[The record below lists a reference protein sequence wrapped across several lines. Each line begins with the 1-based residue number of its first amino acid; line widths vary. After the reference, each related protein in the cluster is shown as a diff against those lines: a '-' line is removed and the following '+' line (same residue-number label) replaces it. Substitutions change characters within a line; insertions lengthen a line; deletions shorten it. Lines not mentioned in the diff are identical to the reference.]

1 MRKSIRKS
9 FTGKLLAVVMMLTLL
24 FAAIPTASAATALKT
39 DKKVNIS
46 VKCTK
51 PGYTFELFRVA
62 DLKSTTATPFKTEY
76 TSLVNSISAEIL
88 AGDSK
93 AALDALDNADLSTAV
108 SQGTFTS
115 SATNTTQSFSNL
127 KQGIYYIKCV
137 KYPAGVTS
145 ITNSVLA
152 LPYYNN
158 GWVYSYAEINLASK
172 VADSTPSTEKSI
184 TNSTKNNTNYTD
196 VSLGDTVNF
205 SLKNTVAGSDSI
217 KLTTYAVYDDMSAGL
232 TLNKGSFNVYL
243 ADSKVAKIGKNLVN
257 GTDYKVNVTSEGAGK
272 NTKFNVALTPEYLA
286 KSDFYTSGAKYVVVT
301 YTANL
306 NKYAVKGTAGNPNE
320 DVKLEYGNASGVDS
334 VPGNKVY
341 VYTYRIGVNKLDEAG
356 NPLAG
361 ATFELYKT
369 KADAESQKNAI
380 ATGTSDSNGTVKFM
394 NSANEEMKV
403 QSGTYYIVETVAP
416 TGYNVYG
423 KVIEVEI
430 PVQYNSV
437 FTKNTWVQ
445 NAPTNGAVE
454 ITVTDTIVFFPKT
467 GGYVG
472 FIRVAGFAC
481 VGISLALV
489 LAYLIKKKS
498 AKTAK

>member
-39 DKKVNIS
+39 NQKVNIS

-127 KQGIYYIKCV
+127 EQGIYYIKCV

-205 SLKNTVAGSDSI
+205 KLKNTVAGSNDI

-232 TLNKGSFNVYL
+232 TLNKSSFKVTL
-243 ADSKVAKIGKNLVN
+243 VDAKGAKVADLTK
-257 GTDYKVNVTSEGAGK
+257 GTDYKVNVTSEGEGK
-272 NTKFNVALTPEYLA
+272 NTKFNVALTSEYLA
-286 KSDFYTSGAKYVVVT
+286 KSDFYTSNAKFVIVT
-301 YTANL
+301 YSTTV
-306 NKYAVKGTAGNPNE
+306 NKYAVVGTAGNPNE
-320 DVKLEYGNASGVDS
+320 DVKLEYGNDSGVDS

-341 VYTYRIGVNKLDEAG
+341 VYTYRISVNKLDEAG

-361 ATFELYKT
+361 AAFDLYND
-369 KADAESQKNAI
+369 KAHTNVI
-380 ATGTSDSNGTVKFM
+380 GTGTSDSNGNVIFK
-394 NSANEEMKV
+394 NSANEEISL

-416 TGYNVYG
+416 AGYNVYG

-445 NAPTNGAVE
+445 NAPDNGTVE

-472 FIRVAGFAC
+472 FIRVAGVAC

>member
-39 DKKVNIS
+39 DQKVNIS

-62 DLKSTTATPFKTEY
+62 NLKSTTATPFKTEY
-76 TSLVNSISAEIL
+76 KSLINSISAEIL

-93 AALDALDNADLSTAV
+93 AALDALDTADLSTAV

-127 KQGIYYIKCV
+127 EQGIYYIKCV

-205 SLKNTVAGSDSI
+205 KFKNTVAGSNDI

-232 TLNKGSFNVYL
+232 TLNKNSFKVTL
-243 ADSKVAKIGKNLVN
+243 VDAKGAKVADLTK
-257 GTDYKVNVTSEGAGK
+257 GTDYKVNVTSEGEGK
-272 NTKFNVALTPEYLA
+272 NTKFNVALTSEYLA
-286 KSDFYTSGAKYVVVT
+286 KSDFYTSNAKFVIVT
-301 YTANL
+301 YSTTV
-306 NKYAVKGTAGNPNE
+306 NKYAVVGTAGNPNE
-320 DVKLEYGNASGVDS
+320 DVKLEYGNDSGVDS

-361 ATFELYKT
+361 ATFDLYND
-369 KADAESQKNAI
+369 KAHTNVI
-380 ATGTSDSNGTVKFM
+380 GTGTSDSNGNVIFK
-394 NSANEEMKV
+394 NSANEEMKL

-416 TGYNVYG
+416 AGYNVYG

>member
-9 FTGKLLAVVMMLTLL
+9 FTGKLLAAVMMLTLL
-24 FAAIPTASAATALKT
+24 FAAIPTASAATTLKT
-39 DKKVNIS
+39 DQKVNIS

-62 DLKSTTATPFKTEY
+62 NLKSTTATPFKTEY
-76 TSLVNSISAEIL
+76 KSLINSISAEIL

-93 AALDALDNADLSTAV
+93 AALDALDTADLSTAV

-127 KQGIYYIKCV
+127 EQGIYYIKCV

-205 SLKNTVAGSDSI
+205 KLKNTVAGSNDI

-232 TLNKGSFNVYL
+232 TLNKSSFKVTL
-243 ADSKVAKIGKNLVN
+243 VDAKGAKVADLTK
-257 GTDYKVNVTSEGAGK
+257 GTDYKVNVTSEGEGK
-272 NTKFNVALTPEYLA
+272 NTKFNVALTSEYLA
-286 KSDFYTSGAKYVVVT
+286 KSDFYTSNAKFVIVT
-301 YTANL
+301 YSTTV
-306 NKYAVKGTAGNPNE
+306 NKYAVVGTAGNPNE
-320 DVKLEYGNASGVDS
+320 DVKLEYGNDSGVDS

-361 ATFELYKT
+361 ATFDLYND
-369 KADAESQKNAI
+369 KAHTNVI
-380 ATGTSDSNGTVKFM
+380 GTGTSDSNGNVIFK
-394 NSANEEMKV
+394 NSANEEIKL

-416 TGYNVYG
+416 AGYNVYG

-437 FTKNTWVQ
+437 FTKNTWVK

-472 FIRVAGFAC
+472 FIRMAGVAC

>member
-39 DKKVNIS
+39 DQKVNIS

-62 DLKSTTATPFKTEY
+62 NLKSTTATPFKTEY
-76 TSLVNSISAEIL
+76 KSLINSISAEIL

-93 AALDALDNADLSTAV
+93 AALDALDTADLSTAV

-127 KQGIYYIKCV
+127 EQGIYYIKCV

-205 SLKNTVAGSDSI
+205 KLKNTVAGSNDI

-232 TLNKGSFNVYL
+232 TLNKNSFKVTL
-243 ADSKVAKIGKNLVN
+243 VDAKGAKVADLTK
-257 GTDYKVNVTSEGAGK
+257 GTDYKVNVTSEGEGK
-272 NTKFNVALTPEYLA
+272 NTKFNVALTSEYLA
-286 KSDFYTSGAKYVVVT
+286 KSDFYTSNARFVIVT
-301 YTANL
+301 YSTTV
-306 NKYAVKGTAGNPNE
+306 NKYAVVGAAGNPNE
-320 DVKLEYGNASGVDS
+320 DVKLEYGNDSGVDS

-361 ATFELYKT
+361 ATFDLYND
-369 KADAESQKNAI
+369 KAHTNVI
-380 ATGTSDSNGTVKFM
+380 GTGTSDSNGNVIFK
-394 NSANEEMKV
+394 NSANEEISL

-416 TGYNVYG
+416 AGYNIYG

-445 NAPTNGAVE
+445 NAPDNGTVE

-472 FIRVAGFAC
+472 FIRMAGVAC

>member
-39 DKKVNIS
+39 DQKVNIS

-158 GWVYSYAEINLASK
+158 GEWVYSYAEINLASK

-205 SLKNTVAGSDSI
+205 KLKNTVAGSNDI

-320 DVKLEYGNASGVDS
+320 DVKLEYGNDSGVDS

-341 VYTYRIGVNKLDEAG
+341 VYTYGLKVLKLNEAG

-361 ATFELYKT
+361 ATFDLYND
-369 KADAESQKNAI
+369 KAHTNFI
-380 ATGTSDSNGTVKFM
+380 GTGTSDSNGNVIFK
-394 NSANEEMKV
+394 NSANEEMKL

-416 TGYNVYG
+416 AGYNVYG

>member
-39 DKKVNIS
+39 DQKVNIS

-62 DLKSTTATPFKTEY
+62 NLKSTTATPFKTEY
-76 TSLVNSISAEIL
+76 KSLINSISAEIL

-93 AALDALDNADLSTAV
+93 AALDALDTADLSTAV

-127 KQGIYYIKCV
+127 EQGIYYIKCV

-205 SLKNTVAGSDSI
+205 KLKNTVAGSNDI

-232 TLNKGSFNVYL
+232 TLNKSSFKVTL
-243 ADSKVAKIGKNLVN
+243 VDAKGAKVADLTK
-257 GTDYKVNVTSEGAGK
+257 GTDYKVNVTSEGEGK
-272 NTKFNVALTPEYLA
+272 NTKFNVALTSEYLA
-286 KSDFYTSGAKYVVVT
+286 KSDFYTSNAKFVIVT
-301 YTANL
+301 YSTTV
-306 NKYAVKGTAGNPNE
+306 NKYAVVGTAGNPNE
-320 DVKLEYGNASGVDS
+320 DVKLEYGNDSGVDS

-341 VYTYRIGVNKLDEAG
+341 VYTYRISVNKLDEAG

-361 ATFELYKT
+361 AIFDLYND
-369 KADAESQKNAI
+369 KAHTNVI
-380 ATGTSDSNGTVKFM
+380 GTGISDSNGNVIFK
-394 NSANEEMKV
+394 NSANEEIKL

-416 TGYNVYG
+416 AGYNVYG

-437 FTKNTWVQ
+437 FTKNTWVK

-472 FIRVAGFAC
+472 FIRMAGVAC
-481 VGISLALV
+481 VGISLALL

>member
-39 DKKVNIS
+39 DQKVNIS

-62 DLKSTTATPFKTEY
+62 NLKSTTATPFKTEY
-76 TSLVNSISAEIL
+76 KSLINSISAEIL

-93 AALDALDNADLSTAV
+93 AALDALDTADLSTAV

-127 KQGIYYIKCV
+127 EQGIYYIKCV

-205 SLKNTVAGSDSI
+205 KLKNTVAGSNDI

-232 TLNKGSFNVYL
+232 TLNKNSFKVTL
-243 ADSKVAKIGKNLVN
+243 VDAKGAKVADLTK
-257 GTDYKVNVTSEGAGK
+257 GTDYKVNVTSEGEGK
-272 NTKFNVALTPEYLA
+272 NTKFNVALTSEYLA
-286 KSDFYTSGAKYVVVT
+286 KSDFYTSNARFVIVT
-301 YTANL
+301 YSTTV
-306 NKYAVKGTAGNPNE
+306 NKYAVVGAAGNPNE
-320 DVKLEYGNASGVDS
+320 DVKLEYGNDSGVDS

-341 VYTYRIGVNKLDEAG
+341 VYTYRISVNKLDEAG

-361 ATFELYKT
+361 AIFDLYND
-369 KADAESQKNAI
+369 KAHTNVI
-380 ATGTSDSNGTVKFM
+380 GTGISDSNGNVIFK
-394 NSANEEMKV
+394 NSANEEMKL

-416 TGYNVYG
+416 AGYNVYG

-472 FIRVAGFAC
+472 FIRMAGVAC

>member
-39 DKKVNIS
+39 DQKVNIS

-127 KQGIYYIKCV
+127 AQGIYYIKCV

-205 SLKNTVAGSDSI
+205 KLKNTVAGSNDI

-232 TLNKGSFNVYL
+232 TLNKSSFKVTL
-243 ADSKVAKIGKNLVN
+243 VDAKGAKVADLTK
-257 GTDYKVNVTSEGAGK
+257 GTDYKVNVTSEGEGK
-272 NTKFNVALTPEYLA
+272 NTKFNVALTSEYLA
-286 KSDFYTSGAKYVVVT
+286 KSDFYTSNARFVIVT
-301 YTANL
+301 YSTTV
-306 NKYAVKGTAGNPNE
+306 NKYAVVGAAGNPNE
-320 DVKLEYGNASGVDS
+320 DVKLEYGNDSGVDS

-341 VYTYRIGVNKLDEAG
+341 VYTYRISVNKLDEAG

-361 ATFELYKT
+361 AIFDLYND
-369 KADAESQKNAI
+369 KAHTNVI
-380 ATGTSDSNGTVKFM
+380 GTGISDSNGNVIFK
-394 NSANEEMKV
+394 NSANEEMKL

-416 TGYNVYG
+416 AGYNVYG

-472 FIRVAGFAC
+472 FIRMAGVAC

-489 LAYLIKKKS
+489 LAYLLKKKS

>member
-39 DKKVNIS
+39 DQKVNIS

-62 DLKSTTATPFKTEY
+62 NLKSTTATPFKTEY
-76 TSLVNSISAEIL
+76 KSLINSISAEIL

-93 AALDALDNADLSTAV
+93 AALDALDTADLSTAV

-127 KQGIYYIKCV
+127 EQGIYYIKCV

-158 GWVYSYAEINLASK
+158 GEWVYSYAEINLASK

-205 SLKNTVAGSDSI
+205 KLKNTVAGSNDI

-232 TLNKGSFNVYL
+232 TLNKSSFKVTLVN
-243 ADSKVAKIGKNLVN
+243 AKGAKVADLTK
-257 GTDYKVNVTSEGAGK
+257 GTDYKVNVTSEGEGK
-272 NTKFNVALTPEYLA
+272 NTKFNVALTSEYLA
-286 KSDFYTSGAKYVVVT
+286 KSDFYTSNARFVIVT
-301 YTANL
+301 YSTTV
-306 NKYAVKGTAGNPNE
+306 NKYAVVGAAGNPNE
-320 DVKLEYGNASGVDS
+320 DVKLEYGNDSGVDS

-361 ATFELYKT
+361 AIFDLYND
-369 KADAESQKNAI
+369 KAHTNVI
-380 ATGTSDSNGTVKFM
+380 GTGISDSNGNVIFK
-394 NSANEEMKV
+394 NSANEEMKL

-416 TGYNVYG
+416 AGYNVYG

-437 FTKNTWVQ
+437 FTKNTWVK

-472 FIRVAGFAC
+472 FIRMAGVAC

>member
-39 DKKVNIS
+39 DQKVNIS

-62 DLKSTTATPFKTEY
+62 NLKSTTATPFKTEY
-76 TSLVNSISAEIL
+76 KSLINSISAEIL

-93 AALDALDNADLSTAV
+93 AALDALDTADLSTAV

-127 KQGIYYIKCV
+127 EQGIYYIKCV

-205 SLKNTVAGSDSI
+205 KLKNTVAGSNDI

-232 TLNKGSFNVYL
+232 TLNKNSFKVTL
-243 ADSKVAKIGKNLVN
+243 VDAKGAKVADLTK
-257 GTDYKVNVTSEGAGK
+257 GTDYKVNVTSEGEGK
-272 NTKFNVALTPEYLA
+272 NTKFNVALTSEYLA
-286 KSDFYTSGAKYVVVT
+286 KSDFYTSNAKFVIVT
-301 YTANL
+301 YSTTV
-306 NKYAVKGTAGNPNE
+306 NKYAVVGAAGNPNE
-320 DVKLEYGNASGVDS
+320 DVKLEYGNDSGVDS

-361 ATFELYKT
+361 ATFDLYND
-369 KADAESQKNAI
+369 KAHTNVI
-380 ATGTSDSNGTVKFM
+380 GTGTSDSNGNVIFK
-394 NSANEEMKV
+394 NSANEEIKL

-416 TGYNVYG
+416 AGYNVYG

-472 FIRVAGFAC
+472 FIRTAGVAC

>member
-39 DKKVNIS
+39 DQKVNIS

-62 DLKSTTATPFKTEY
+62 NLKSTTATPFKTEY
-76 TSLVNSISAEIL
+76 KSLINSISAEIL

-93 AALDALDNADLSTAV
+93 AALDALDTADLSTAV

-127 KQGIYYIKCV
+127 EQGIYYIKCV

-205 SLKNTVAGSDSI
+205 KLKNTVAGSNDI

-232 TLNKGSFNVYL
+232 TLNKNSFKVTL
-243 ADSKVAKIGKNLVN
+243 VDAKGAKVADLTK
-257 GTDYKVNVTSEGAGK
+257 GTDYKVNVTSEGEGK
-272 NTKFNVALTPEYLA
+272 NTKFNVALTSEYLA
-286 KSDFYTSGAKYVVVT
+286 KSAFYTSNAKYVIVT
-301 YTANL
+301 YSATL

-320 DVKLEYGNASGVDS
+320 DVKLEYGNDSGVDS

-341 VYTYRIGVNKLDEAG
+341 VYTYGLKVLKLNEAG

-361 ATFELYKT
+361 ATFDLYND
-369 KADAESQKNAI
+369 KAHTNVI
-380 ATGTSDSNGTVKFM
+380 GTGTSDSNGNVIFK
-394 NSANEEMKV
+394 NSANEEISL

-416 TGYNVYG
+416 AGYNVYG

-472 FIRVAGFAC
+472 FIRVAGVAC

>member
-39 DKKVNIS
+39 DQKVNIS

-62 DLKSTTATPFKTEY
+62 NLKSTTATPFKTEY
-76 TSLVNSISAEIL
+76 KSLINSISAEIL

-93 AALDALDNADLSTAV
+93 AALDALDTADLSTAV

-127 KQGIYYIKCV
+127 EQGIYYIKCV

-158 GWVYSYAEINLASK
+158 GEWVYSYAEINLASK

-205 SLKNTVAGSDSI
+205 KLKNTVAGSNDI

-232 TLNKGSFNVYL
+232 TLNKNSFKVTL
-243 ADSKVAKIGKNLVN
+243 VDAKGAKVADLTK
-257 GTDYKVNVTSEGAGK
+257 GTDYKVNVTSEGEGK
-272 NTKFNVALTPEYLA
+272 NTKFNVALTSEYLA
-286 KSDFYTSGAKYVVVT
+286 KSAFYTSNAKYVIVT
-301 YTANL
+301 YSATL

-320 DVKLEYGNASGVDS
+320 DVKLEYGNDSGVDS

-341 VYTYRIGVNKLDEAG
+341 VYTYGLKVLKLNEAG

-361 ATFELYKT
+361 ATFDLYND
-369 KADAESQKNAI
+369 KAHTNVI
-380 ATGTSDSNGTVKFM
+380 GTGTSDSNGNVIFK
-394 NSANEEMKV
+394 NSANEEISL

-416 TGYNVYG
+416 AGYNVYG

-437 FTKNTWVQ
+437 FTKNTWVK

-472 FIRVAGFAC
+472 FIRMAGVAC

>member
-1 MRKSIRKS
+1 
-9 FTGKLLAVVMMLTLL
+9 
-24 FAAIPTASAATALKT
+24 
-39 DKKVNIS
+39 
-46 VKCTK
+46 
-51 PGYTFELFRVA
+51 
-62 DLKSTTATPFKTEY
+62 
-76 TSLVNSISAEIL
+76 
-88 AGDSK
+88 
-93 AALDALDNADLSTAV
+93 
-108 SQGTFTS
+108 
-115 SATNTTQSFSNL
+115 
-127 KQGIYYIKCV
+127 
-137 KYPAGVTS
+137 
-145 ITNSVLA
+145 
-152 LPYYNN
+152 
-158 GWVYSYAEINLASK
+158 
-172 VADSTPSTEKSI
+172 
-184 TNSTKNNTNYTD
+184 
-196 VSLGDTVNF
+196 
-205 SLKNTVAGSDSI
+205 
-217 KLTTYAVYDDMSAGL
+217 MSAGL
-232 TLNKGSFNVYL
+232 TLNKNSFKVTL
-243 ADSKVAKIGKNLVN
+243 VDAKGAKVADLTK
-257 GTDYKVNVTSEGAGK
+257 GTDYKVNVTSEGEGK
-272 NTKFNVALTPEYLA
+272 NTKFNVALTSEYLA

-361 ATFELYKT
+361 ATFDLYND
-369 KADAESQKNAI
+369 KAHTNVI
-380 ATGTSDSNGTVKFM
+380 GTGTSDSNGNVIFK
-394 NSANEEMKV
+394 NSANEEIKL

-416 TGYNVYG
+416 AGYNVYG

-437 FTKNTWVQ
+437 FTKGTWVQ

-472 FIRVAGFAC
+472 FIRMAGVAC

>member
-39 DKKVNIS
+39 DQKVNIS

-76 TSLVNSISAEIL
+76 TSLISSVSAEIL

-127 KQGIYYIKCV
+127 VQGIYYIKCV

-158 GWVYSYAEINLASK
+158 GEWVYSYAEINLASK

-205 SLKNTVAGSDSI
+205 KLKNTVAGSNDI

-232 TLNKGSFNVYL
+232 TLNKNSFKVTL
-243 ADSKVAKIGKNLVN
+243 VDAKGAKVADLTK
-257 GTDYKVNVTSEGAGK
+257 GTDYKVNVTSEGEGK
-272 NTKFNVALTPEYLA
+272 NTKFNVALTSEYLA
-286 KSDFYTSGAKYVVVT
+286 KSAFYTSNAKYVIVT
-301 YTANL
+301 YSATL

-320 DVKLEYGNASGVDS
+320 DVKLEYGNDSGVDS

-341 VYTYRIGVNKLDEAG
+341 VYTYGLKVLKLNEAG

-361 ATFELYKT
+361 ATFDLYND
-369 KADAESQKNAI
+369 KAHTNVI
-380 ATGTSDSNGTVKFM
+380 GTGTSDSNGNVIFK
-394 NSANEEMKV
+394 NSANEEISL

-416 TGYNVYG
+416 AGYNVYG

-437 FTKNTWVQ
+437 FTKGTWVQ
-445 NAPTNGAVE
+445 NAPENGTVD
-454 ITVTDTIVFFPKT
+454 ITVTDTVVFFPKT
-467 GGYVG
+467 GGFVG
-472 FIRVAGFAC
+472 FIRVAGMAC

-489 LAYLIKKKS
+489 LAYFIKKKS
-498 AKTAK
+498 AKAAK

>member
-39 DKKVNIS
+39 DQKVNIS

-205 SLKNTVAGSDSI
+205 KLKNTVAGSNDI

-232 TLNKGSFNVYL
+232 TLNKGSFKVTL
-243 ADSKVAKIGKNLVN
+243 VDAKGAKVADLTK
-257 GTDYKVNVTSEGAGK
+257 GTDYKVNVTSEGEGK
-272 NTKFNVALTPEYLA
+272 NTKFNVALTSEYLA
-286 KSDFYTSGAKYVVVT
+286 KSDFYTSNARFVIVT
-301 YTANL
+301 YSTTV
-306 NKYAVKGTAGNPNE
+306 NKYAVVGAAGTPNE
-320 DVKLEYGNASGVDS
+320 DVKLEYGNDSGVDS

-341 VYTYRIGVNKLDEAG
+341 VYTYRISVNKLDEAG

-361 ATFELYKT
+361 AIFDLYND
-369 KADAESQKNAI
+369 KAHTNVI
-380 ATGTSDSNGTVKFM
+380 GTGISDSNGNVIFK
-394 NSANEEMKV
+394 NSANEEMKL

-416 TGYNVYG
+416 AGYNVYG

-472 FIRVAGFAC
+472 FIRMAGVAC

>member
-9 FTGKLLAVVMMLTLL
+9 FTAKLLAAVMMLTLL

-39 DKKVNIS
+39 EQKVNIS

-62 DLKSTTATPFKTEY
+62 NLKSTTATPYKTEY
-76 TSLVNSISAEIL
+76 TSLVNSVSASVL

-93 AALDALDNADLSTAV
+93 AALDALDKADLSTAV
-108 SQGTFTS
+108 SVGTFAS
-115 SATNTTQSFSNL
+115 SATNTTQSFSSL
-127 KQGIYYIKCV
+127 EQGIYYIKCV

-145 ITNSVLA
+145 VTNSVLA

-205 SLKNTVAGSDSI
+205 KLKNTVAGSNDI

-232 TLNKGSFNVYL
+232 TLNKNSFKVTL
-243 ADSKVAKIGKNLVN
+243 VDAKGAKVADLTK
-257 GTDYKVNVTSEGAGK
+257 GTDYKVNVTSEGEGK
-272 NTKFNVALTPEYLA
+272 NTKFNVALTSEYLA
-286 KSDFYTSGAKYVVVT
+286 KSDFYTSNAKFVIVT
-301 YTANL
+301 YSTTV
-306 NKYAVKGTAGNPNE
+306 NKYAVVGTAGNPNE
-320 DVKLEYGNASGVDS
+320 DVKLEYGNDSGVDS

-361 ATFELYKT
+361 ATFDLYND
-369 KADAESQKNAI
+369 KAHTNVI
-380 ATGTSDSNGTVKFM
+380 GTGTSDSNGNVIFK
-394 NSANEEMKV
+394 NSANEEVKL

-416 TGYNVYG
+416 AGYNVYG

-437 FTKNTWVQ
+437 FTKNTWVK

-472 FIRVAGFAC
+472 FIRMAGVAC

>member
-39 DKKVNIS
+39 DQKVNIS

-62 DLKSTTATPFKTEY
+62 NLKSTTATPFKTEY
-76 TSLVNSISAEIL
+76 KSLINSISAEIL

-93 AALDALDNADLSTAV
+93 AALDALDTADLSTAV

-127 KQGIYYIKCV
+127 EQGIYYIKCV

-205 SLKNTVAGSDSI
+205 KLKNTVAGSNDI

-232 TLNKGSFNVYL
+232 TLNKNSFKVTL
-243 ADSKVAKIGKNLVN
+243 VDAKGAKVADLTK
-257 GTDYKVNVTSEGAGK
+257 GTDYKVNVTSEGEDK
-272 NTKFNVALTPEYLA
+272 NTKFNVALTSEYLA
-286 KSDFYTSGAKYVVVT
+286 KSDFYTSNAKFVIVT
-301 YTANL
+301 YSTTV
-306 NKYAVKGTAGNPNE
+306 NKYAVVGTAGNPNE
-320 DVKLEYGNASGVDS
+320 DVKLEYGNDSGVDS

-361 ATFELYKT
+361 ATFDLYND
-369 KADAESQKNAI
+369 KAHTNVI
-380 ATGTSDSNGTVKFM
+380 GTGTSDSNGNVIFK
-394 NSANEEMKV
+394 NSANEEISL

-416 TGYNVYG
+416 AGYNVYG

-445 NAPTNGAVE
+445 NAPTNGTVE

>member
-9 FTGKLLAVVMMLTLL
+9 FTGKLLAAVMMLTLL

-39 DKKVNIS
+39 DQKVNIS

-158 GWVYSYAEINLASK
+158 GEWVYSYAVINLASK

-205 SLKNTVAGSDSI
+205 KLKNTVAGSNDI

-232 TLNKGSFNVYL
+232 TLNKSSFKVTL
-243 ADSKVAKIGKNLVN
+243 VDAKGAKVADLTK
-257 GTDYKVNVTSEGAGK
+257 GTDYKVNVTSEGEGK
-272 NTKFNVALTPEYLA
+272 NTKFNVALTSEYLA
-286 KSDFYTSGAKYVVVT
+286 KSDFYTSNARFVIVT
-301 YTANL
+301 YSTTV
-306 NKYAVKGTAGNPNE
+306 NKYAVVGAAGNPNE
-320 DVKLEYGNASGVDS
+320 DVKLEYGNDSGVDS

-341 VYTYRIGVNKLDEAG
+341 VYTYRISVNKLDEAG

-361 ATFELYKT
+361 AIFDLYND
-369 KADAESQKNAI
+369 KAHTNVI
-380 ATGTSDSNGTVKFM
+380 GTGISDSNGNVIFK
-394 NSANEEMKV
+394 NSANEEMKL

-416 TGYNVYG
+416 AGYNVYG

-430 PVQYNSV
+430 LVQYNSV

-472 FIRVAGFAC
+472 FIRMAGVAC

>member
-39 DKKVNIS
+39 DQKVNIS

-62 DLKSTTATPFKTEY
+62 NLKSTTATPFKTEY
-76 TSLVNSISAEIL
+76 KSLINSISAEIL

-93 AALDALDNADLSTAV
+93 AALDALDTADLSTAV

-205 SLKNTVAGSDSI
+205 KLKNTVAGSNDI

-232 TLNKGSFNVYL
+232 TLNKNSFKVTL
-243 ADSKVAKIGKNLVN
+243 VDAKGAKVADLTK
-257 GTDYKVNVTSEGAGK
+257 GTDYKVNVTSEGEGK
-272 NTKFNVALTPEYLA
+272 NTKFNVALTSEYLA
-286 KSDFYTSGAKYVVVT
+286 KSAFYTSNAKYVIVT
-301 YTANL
+301 YSATL

-320 DVKLEYGNASGVDS
+320 DVKLEYGNDSGVDS

-341 VYTYRIGVNKLDEAG
+341 VYTYGLKVLKLNEAG

-361 ATFELYKT
+361 ATFDLYND
-369 KADAESQKNAI
+369 KAHTNVI
-380 ATGTSDSNGTVKFM
+380 GTGTSDSNGNVIFK
-394 NSANEEMKV
+394 NSANEEISL

-416 TGYNVYG
+416 AGYNVYG

-445 NAPTNGAVE
+445 NAPTNGTVE

>member
-39 DKKVNIS
+39 DQKVNIS

-62 DLKSTTATPFKTEY
+62 NLKSTTATPFKTEY
-76 TSLVNSISAEIL
+76 KSLINSISAEIL

-93 AALDALDNADLSTAV
+93 AALDALDTADLSTAV

-127 KQGIYYIKCV
+127 EQGIYYIKCV

-205 SLKNTVAGSDSI
+205 KLKNTVAGSNDI

-232 TLNKGSFNVYL
+232 TLNKSSFKVTL
-243 ADSKVAKIGKNLVN
+243 VDAKGAKVADLTK
-257 GTDYKVNVTSEGAGK
+257 GTDYKVNVTSEGEGK
-272 NTKFNVALTPEYLA
+272 NTKFNVALTSEYLA
-286 KSDFYTSGAKYVVVT
+286 KSDFYTSNAKFVIVT
-301 YTANL
+301 YSTTV
-306 NKYAVKGTAGNPNE
+306 NKYAVVGTAGNPNE
-320 DVKLEYGNASGVDS
+320 DVKLEYGNDSGVDS

-341 VYTYRIGVNKLDEAG
+341 VYTYRISVNKLDEAG

-361 ATFELYKT
+361 AIFDLYND
-369 KADAESQKNAI
+369 KAHTNVI
-380 ATGTSDSNGTVKFM
+380 GTGISDSNGNVIFK
-394 NSANEEMKV
+394 NSANEEIKL

-416 TGYNVYG
+416 AGYNVYG

-437 FTKNTWVQ
+437 FTKNTWVK

-472 FIRVAGFAC
+472 FIRMAGVAC

>member
-39 DKKVNIS
+39 NQKVNIS

-76 TSLVNSISAEIL
+76 KSLINSISAEIL

-93 AALDALDNADLSTAV
+93 AALDALDTADLSTAV

-127 KQGIYYIKCV
+127 EQGIYYIKCV

-205 SLKNTVAGSDSI
+205 KLKNTVAGSNDI

-232 TLNKGSFNVYL
+232 TLNKSSFKATLVD
-243 ADSKVAKIGKNLVN
+243 AKGAKVADLTK
-257 GTDYKVNVTSEGAGK
+257 GTDYKVNVTSEGEGK
-272 NTKFNVALTPEYLA
+272 NTKFNVALTSEYLA
-286 KSDFYTSGAKYVVVT
+286 KSDFYTSNARFVIVT
-301 YTANL
+301 YSTTV
-306 NKYAVKGTAGNPNE
+306 NKYAVVGTAGNPNE
-320 DVKLEYGNASGVDS
+320 DVKLEYGNDSGVDS

-341 VYTYRIGVNKLDEAG
+341 VYTYRISVNKLDEAG

-361 ATFELYKT
+361 AIFDLYND
-369 KADAESQKNAI
+369 KAHTNVI
-380 ATGTSDSNGTVKFM
+380 GTGISDSNGNVIFK
-394 NSANEEMKV
+394 NSANEEIKL

-416 TGYNVYG
+416 AGYNVYG

-472 FIRVAGFAC
+472 FIRMAGVAC

>member
-39 DKKVNIS
+39 DQKVNIS

-62 DLKSTTATPFKTEY
+62 NLKSTTATPFKTEY
-76 TSLVNSISAEIL
+76 KSLINSISAEIL

-127 KQGIYYIKCV
+127 VQGIYYIKCV

-205 SLKNTVAGSDSI
+205 KLKNTVAGSNDI

-232 TLNKGSFNVYL
+232 TLNKSSFKVTL
-243 ADSKVAKIGKNLVN
+243 VDAKGAKVADLTK
-257 GTDYKVNVTSEGAGK
+257 GTDYKVNVTSEGEGK
-272 NTKFNVALTPEYLA
+272 NTKFNVALTSEYLA
-286 KSDFYTSGAKYVVVT
+286 KSDFYTSNAKFVIVT
-301 YTANL
+301 YSTTV
-306 NKYAVKGTAGNPNE
+306 NKYAVVGTAGNPNE
-320 DVKLEYGNASGVDS
+320 DVKLEYGNDSGVDS

-361 ATFELYKT
+361 ATFELYND
-369 KADAESQKNAI
+369 KAHTNVI
-380 ATGTSDSNGTVKFM
+380 GTGTSDSNGNVIFK
-394 NSANEEMKV
+394 NSANEEISL

-416 TGYNVYG
+416 AGYNVYG

-489 LAYLIKKKS
+489 LAYFVKKKS

>member
-39 DKKVNIS
+39 DQKVNIS

-62 DLKSTTATPFKTEY
+62 NLKSTTATPFKTEY
-76 TSLVNSISAEIL
+76 KSLINSISAEIL

-93 AALDALDNADLSTAV
+93 AALDALDTADLSTAV

-127 KQGIYYIKCV
+127 EQGIYYIKCV

-205 SLKNTVAGSDSI
+205 KLKNTVAGSNDI

-232 TLNKGSFNVYL
+232 TLNKNSFKVTL
-243 ADSKVAKIGKNLVN
+243 VDAKGAKVADLTK
-257 GTDYKVNVTSEGAGK
+257 GTDYKVNVTSEGEGK
-272 NTKFNVALTPEYLA
+272 NTKFNVALTSEYLA
-286 KSDFYTSGAKYVVVT
+286 KSAFYTSNAKYVIVT
-301 YTANL
+301 YSATL

-320 DVKLEYGNASGVDS
+320 DVKLEYGNDSGVDS

-341 VYTYRIGVNKLDEAG
+341 VYTYGLKVLKLNEAG

-361 ATFELYKT
+361 ATFDLYND
-369 KADAESQKNAI
+369 KAHTNVI
-380 ATGTSDSNGTVKFM
+380 GTGTSDSNGNVIFK
-394 NSANEEMKV
+394 NSANEEISL

-416 TGYNVYG
+416 SGYNVYG

-445 NAPTNGAVE
+445 NAPTNGTVE

>member
-1 MRKSIRKS
+1 
-9 FTGKLLAVVMMLTLL
+9 MMLTLL

-39 DKKVNIS
+39 EQKVNIS

-62 DLKSTTATPFKTEY
+62 NLKSTTATPYKTEY
-76 TSLVNSISAEIL
+76 TSLVNSVSASVL

-93 AALDALDNADLSTAV
+93 AALDALDKADLSTAV
-108 SQGTFTS
+108 SVGTFAS
-115 SATNTTQSFSNL
+115 SATNTTQSFSSL
-127 KQGIYYIKCV
+127 EQGIYYIKCV

-145 ITNSVLA
+145 VTNSVLA

-205 SLKNTVAGSDSI
+205 KLKNTVAGSNDI

-232 TLNKGSFNVYL
+232 TLNKNSFKVTL
-243 ADSKVAKIGKNLVN
+243 VDAKGAKVADLTK
-257 GTDYKVNVTSEGAGK
+257 GTDYKVNVTSEGEGK
-272 NTKFNVALTPEYLA
+272 NTKFNVALTSEYLA
-286 KSDFYTSGAKYVVVT
+286 KSDFYTSNAKFVIVT
-301 YTANL
+301 YSTTV
-306 NKYAVKGTAGNPNE
+306 NKYAVVGTAGNPNE
-320 DVKLEYGNASGVDS
+320 DVKLEYGNDSGVDS

-361 ATFELYKT
+361 ATFDLYND
-369 KADAESQKNAI
+369 KAHTNVI
-380 ATGTSDSNGTVKFM
+380 GTGTSDSNGNVIFK
-394 NSANEEMKV
+394 NSANEEVKL

-416 TGYNVYG
+416 AGYNVYG

-437 FTKNTWVQ
+437 FTKNTWVK

-472 FIRVAGFAC
+472 FIRVAGVAC

>member
-39 DKKVNIS
+39 NQKVNIS

-62 DLKSTTATPFKTEY
+62 NLKSTTATPFKTEY
-76 TSLVNSISAEIL
+76 TSLINSISAEIL

-93 AALDALDNADLSTAV
+93 AALDALDTADLSTAV

-127 KQGIYYIKCV
+127 EQGIYYIKCV

-158 GWVYSYAEINLASK
+158 GEWVYSYAEINLASK
-172 VADSTPSTEKSI
+172 VADDTPTTEKKI
-184 TNSTKNNTNYTD
+184 INSTKNNTNYTD

-205 SLKNTVAGSDSI
+205 KLKNTVAGSNDI

-232 TLNKGSFNVYL
+232 TLNKNSFKVTL
-243 ADSKVAKIGKNLVN
+243 VDAKGAKVADLTK
-257 GTDYKVNVTSEGAGK
+257 GTDYKVNVTSEGEGK
-272 NTKFNVALTPEYLA
+272 NTKFNVALTSEYLA
-286 KSDFYTSGAKYVVVT
+286 KSDFYTSNAKFVIVT
-301 YTANL
+301 YSATL

-320 DVKLEYGNASGVDS
+320 DVKLEYGNDSGVDS

-361 ATFELYKT
+361 ATFDLYND
-369 KADAESQKNAI
+369 KAHTNVI
-380 ATGTSDSNGTVKFM
+380 GTGTSDSNGNVIFK
-394 NSANEEMKV
+394 NSANEEIKL

-416 TGYNVYG
+416 AGYNVYG

-437 FTKNTWVQ
+437 FTKNTWVK

-472 FIRVAGFAC
+472 FIRVAGVAC

>member
-39 DKKVNIS
+39 DQKVNIS

-127 KQGIYYIKCV
+127 EQGIYYIKCV

-205 SLKNTVAGSDSI
+205 KLKNTVAGSNDI

-232 TLNKGSFNVYL
+232 TLNKNSFKVTL
-243 ADSKVAKIGKNLVN
+243 VDAKGAKVADLTK
-257 GTDYKVNVTSEGAGK
+257 GTDYKVNVTSEGEGK
-272 NTKFNVALTPEYLA
+272 NTKFNVALTSEYLA
-286 KSDFYTSGAKYVVVT
+286 KSAFYTSNAKYVIVT
-301 YTANL
+301 YSATL

-320 DVKLEYGNASGVDS
+320 DVKLEYGNDSGVDS

-341 VYTYRIGVNKLDEAG
+341 VYTYGLKVLKLNEAG

-361 ATFELYKT
+361 ATFDLYND
-369 KADAESQKNAI
+369 KAHTNVI
-380 ATGTSDSNGTVKFM
+380 GTGTSDSNGNVIFK
-394 NSANEEMKV
+394 NSANEEISL

-416 TGYNVYG
+416 AGYNVYG

-437 FTKNTWVQ
+437 FTKNTWVK

-472 FIRVAGFAC
+472 FIRMAGVAC

>member
-9 FTGKLLAVVMMLTLL
+9 FTGKLLAAVMMLTLL

-39 DKKVNIS
+39 EQKVNIS

-62 DLKSTTATPFKTEY
+62 NLKSTTATPYKTEY
-76 TSLVNSISAEIL
+76 TSLVNSVSASVL

-93 AALDALDNADLSTAV
+93 AALDALDKADLSTAV
-108 SQGTFTS
+108 SVGTFAS

-127 KQGIYYIKCV
+127 EQGIYYIKCV

-158 GWVYSYAEINLASK
+158 GEWVYSYAEINLASK

-205 SLKNTVAGSDSI
+205 KLKNTVAGSNDI

-232 TLNKGSFNVYL
+232 TLNKNSFKVTL
-243 ADSKVAKIGKNLVN
+243 VDAKGAKVADLTK
-257 GTDYKVNVTSEGAGK
+257 GTDYNVNVTSEGEGK
-272 NTKFNVALTPEYLA
+272 NTKFNVALTSEYLA
-286 KSDFYTSGAKYVVVT
+286 KSDFYTSNAKFVIVT
-301 YTANL
+301 YSTTV
-306 NKYAVKGTAGNPNE
+306 NKYAVVGTAGNPNE
-320 DVKLEYGNASGVDS
+320 DVKLEYGNDSGVDS

-341 VYTYRIGVNKLDEAG
+341 VYTYGLKVLKLNEAG

-361 ATFELYKT
+361 ATFDLYND
-369 KADAESQKNAI
+369 KAHTNVI
-380 ATGTSDSNGTVKFM
+380 GTGTSDSNGNVIFK
-394 NSANEEMKV
+394 NSANEEIKL

-416 TGYNVYG
+416 AGYNVYG

-437 FTKNTWVQ
+437 FTKGTWVQ
-445 NAPTNGAVE
+445 NAPENGTVE

-472 FIRVAGFAC
+472 FIRMAGVAC

-489 LAYLIKKKS
+489 LAYFIKKKS
-498 AKTAK
+498 AKAAK

>member
-39 DKKVNIS
+39 DQKVNIS

-62 DLKSTTATPFKTEY
+62 NLKSTTATPFKTEY
-76 TSLVNSISAEIL
+76 KSLINSISAEIL

-93 AALDALDNADLSTAV
+93 AALDALDTADLSTAV

-127 KQGIYYIKCV
+127 EQGIYYIKCV

-205 SLKNTVAGSDSI
+205 KLKNTVAGSNDI

-232 TLNKGSFNVYL
+232 TLNKSSFKVTL
-243 ADSKVAKIGKNLVN
+243 VDAKGAKVADLTK
-257 GTDYKVNVTSEGAGK
+257 GTDYKVNVTSEGEGK
-272 NTKFNVALTPEYLA
+272 NTKFNVALTSEYLA
-286 KSDFYTSGAKYVVVT
+286 KSDFYTSNAKFVIVT
-301 YTANL
+301 YSTTV
-306 NKYAVKGTAGNPNE
+306 NKYAVVGTAGNPNE
-320 DVKLEYGNASGVDS
+320 DVKLEYGNDSGVDS

-361 ATFELYKT
+361 ATFDLYND
-369 KADAESQKNAI
+369 KAHTNFI
-380 ATGTSDSNGTVKFM
+380 GTGTSDSNGNVIFK
-394 NSANEEMKV
+394 NSANEEMKL

-416 TGYNVYG
+416 AGYNVYG

-437 FTKNTWVQ
+437 FTKNTWVK

>member
-39 DKKVNIS
+39 DQKVNIS

-205 SLKNTVAGSDSI
+205 KLKNTVAGSNDI

-232 TLNKGSFNVYL
+232 TLNKSSFKVTL
-243 ADSKVAKIGKNLVN
+243 VDAKGAKVADLTK
-257 GTDYKVNVTSEGAGK
+257 GTDYKVNVTSEGEGK
-272 NTKFNVALTPEYLA
+272 NTKFNVALTSEYLA
-286 KSDFYTSGAKYVVVT
+286 KSDFYTSNTKFVIVT
-301 YTANL
+301 YSTTV
-306 NKYAVKGTAGNPNE
+306 NKYAVVGTAGNPNE
-320 DVKLEYGNASGVDS
+320 DVKLEYGNDSGVDS

-361 ATFELYKT
+361 ATFDLYND
-369 KADAESQKNAI
+369 KAHTNVI
-380 ATGTSDSNGTVKFM
+380 GTGTSDSNGNVIFK
-394 NSANEEMKV
+394 NSANEEISL

-416 TGYNVYG
+416 AGYNVYG

-445 NAPTNGAVE
+445 NAPDNGTVE

-472 FIRVAGFAC
+472 FIRVAGVAC

>member
-39 DKKVNIS
+39 DQKVNIS

-76 TSLVNSISAEIL
+76 TSLINSISAEIL

-93 AALDALDNADLSTAV
+93 AALDALDTADLSTAV

-127 KQGIYYIKCV
+127 VQGIYYIKCV

-158 GWVYSYAEINLASK
+158 GEWVYSYAEINLASK

-205 SLKNTVAGSDSI
+205 KLKNTVAGSNDI

-232 TLNKGSFNVYL
+232 TLNKSSFKVTL
-243 ADSKVAKIGKNLVN
+243 VDAKGAKVADLTK
-257 GTDYKVNVTSEGAGK
+257 GTDYKVNVTSEGEGK
-272 NTKFNVALTPEYLA
+272 NTKFNVALTSEYLA

-341 VYTYRIGVNKLDEAG
+341 VYTYGIGVNKLNEAG

-361 ATFELYKT
+361 AIFDLYND
-369 KADAESQKNAI
+369 KAHTNVI
-380 ATGTSDSNGTVKFM
+380 GTGTSDSNGNVIFK
-394 NSANEEMKV
+394 NSANEEISL

-416 TGYNVYG
+416 AGYNVYG

-445 NAPTNGAVE
+445 NAPDNGTVE

-472 FIRVAGFAC
+472 FIRVAGMAC

-489 LAYLIKKKS
+489 HAYLIKKKS

>member
-39 DKKVNIS
+39 DQKVNIS

-62 DLKSTTATPFKTEY
+62 NLKSTTATPFKTEY
-76 TSLVNSISAEIL
+76 KSLINSISAEIL

-93 AALDALDNADLSTAV
+93 AALDALDTADLSTAV

-127 KQGIYYIKCV
+127 EQGIYYIKCV

-158 GWVYSYAEINLASK
+158 GEWVYSYAEINLASK
-172 VADSTPSTEKSI
+172 VADDTPTTEKTI

-205 SLKNTVAGSDSI
+205 KLKNTVAGSNEI

-232 TLNKGSFNVYL
+232 TLNKNSFNVYL
-243 ADSKVAKIGKNLVN
+243 ADSKSAKIGANLVN
-257 GTDYKVNVTSEGAGK
+257 GTDYKVNVTSEADGK
-272 NTKFNVALTPEYLA
+272 NTTFNVALTSEYLA
-286 KSDFYTSGAKYVVVT
+286 KSAFYTSNAKYVIVT
-301 YTANL
+301 YSATL

-320 DVKLEYGNASGVDS
+320 DVKLEYGNTSGVDS

-341 VYTYRIGVNKLDEAG
+341 VYTYGLKVLKLNEAG

-361 ATFELYKT
+361 ATFDLYND
-369 KADAESQKNAI
+369 KAHTNVI
-380 ATGTSDSNGTVKFM
+380 GTGTSDSNGNVIFK
-394 NSANEEMKV
+394 NSANEEMKL

-416 TGYNVYG
+416 AGYNVYG

-437 FTKNTWVQ
+437 FTKGTWVQ
-445 NAPTNGAVE
+445 NAPDNGTVD
-454 ITVTDTIVFFPKT
+454 ITVTDTVVFFPKT
-467 GGYVG
+467 GGFVG
-472 FIRVAGFAC
+472 FIRVAGMAC

-489 LAYLIKKKS
+489 LAYFIKKKS
-498 AKTAK
+498 AKAVK

>member
-39 DKKVNIS
+39 DQKVNIS

-62 DLKSTTATPFKTEY
+62 NLKSTTATPFKTEY
-76 TSLVNSISAEIL
+76 TSLISSVSAEIL

-127 KQGIYYIKCV
+127 AQGIYYIKCV

-205 SLKNTVAGSDSI
+205 KLKNTVAGSNDI

-232 TLNKGSFNVYL
+232 TLNKNSFKVTL
-243 ADSKVAKIGKNLVN
+243 VDAKGAKVADLTK
-257 GTDYKVNVTSEGAGK
+257 GTDYKVNVTSEGEGK
-272 NTKFNVALTPEYLA
+272 NTKFNVALTSEYLA
-286 KSDFYTSGAKYVVVT
+286 KSDFYTSNARFVIVT
-301 YTANL
+301 YSTTV
-306 NKYAVKGTAGNPNE
+306 NKYAVVGAAGNPNE
-320 DVKLEYGNASGVDS
+320 DVKLEYGNDSGVDS

-341 VYTYRIGVNKLDEAG
+341 VYTYRISVNKLDEAG

-361 ATFELYKT
+361 AIFDLYND
-369 KADAESQKNAI
+369 KAHTNVI
-380 ATGTSDSNGTVKFM
+380 GTGISDSNGNVIFK
-394 NSANEEMKV
+394 NSANEEIKL

-416 TGYNVYG
+416 AGYNVYG

>member
-39 DKKVNIS
+39 NQKVNIS

-127 KQGIYYIKCV
+127 EQGIYYIKCV

-205 SLKNTVAGSDSI
+205 KLKNTVAGSNDI

-232 TLNKGSFNVYL
+232 TLNKSSFKVTL
-243 ADSKVAKIGKNLVN
+243 VDAKGAKVADLTK
-257 GTDYKVNVTSEGAGK
+257 GTDYKVNVTSEGEGK
-272 NTKFNVALTPEYLA
+272 NTKFNVALTSEYLA
-286 KSDFYTSGAKYVVVT
+286 KSDFYTSNARFVIVT
-301 YTANL
+301 YSTTV
-306 NKYAVKGTAGNPNE
+306 NKYAVVGAAGNPNE
-320 DVKLEYGNASGVDS
+320 DVKLEYGNDSGVDS

-341 VYTYRIGVNKLDEAG
+341 VYTYRISVNKLDEAG

-361 ATFELYKT
+361 AAFDLYND
-369 KADAESQKNAI
+369 KAHTNVI
-380 ATGTSDSNGTVKFM
+380 GTGTSDSNGNVIFK
-394 NSANEEMKV
+394 NSANEEISL

-416 TGYNVYG
+416 AGYNVYG

>member
-39 DKKVNIS
+39 DQKVNIS

-62 DLKSTTATPFKTEY
+62 NLKSTTATPFKTEY
-76 TSLVNSISAEIL
+76 KSLINSISAEIL

-93 AALDALDNADLSTAV
+93 AALDALDTADLSTAV

-127 KQGIYYIKCV
+127 EQGIYYIKCV

-205 SLKNTVAGSDSI
+205 KLKNTVAGSNDI

-232 TLNKGSFNVYL
+232 TLNKNSFKVTL
-243 ADSKVAKIGKNLVN
+243 VDAKGAKVADLTK
-257 GTDYKVNVTSEGAGK
+257 GTDYKVNVTSDGEGK
-272 NTKFNVALTPEYLA
+272 NTKFNVALTSEYLA
-286 KSDFYTSGAKYVVVT
+286 KSDFYTSNAKFVIVT
-301 YTANL
+301 YSTTV
-306 NKYAVKGTAGNPNE
+306 NKYAVVGTAGNPNE
-320 DVKLEYGNASGVDS
+320 DVKLEYGNDSGVDS

-341 VYTYRIGVNKLDEAG
+341 VYTYGIGVNKLDEAG

-361 ATFELYKT
+361 ATFDLYND
-369 KADAESQKNAI
+369 KAHTNVI
-380 ATGTSDSNGTVKFM
+380 GTGTSDSNGNVIFK
-394 NSANEEMKV
+394 NSANEEISL

-416 TGYNVYG
+416 AGYNVYG

-472 FIRVAGFAC
+472 FIRMAGVAC

-489 LAYLIKKKS
+489 LVHTSSRRNRLRQLNN
-498 AKTAK
+498 

>member
-39 DKKVNIS
+39 DQKVNIS

-62 DLKSTTATPFKTEY
+62 NLKSTTATPFKTEY
-76 TSLVNSISAEIL
+76 KSLINSISAEIL

-93 AALDALDNADLSTAV
+93 AALDALDTADLSTAV

-127 KQGIYYIKCV
+127 EQGIYYIKCV

-205 SLKNTVAGSDSI
+205 KLKNTVAGSNDI

-232 TLNKGSFNVYL
+232 TLNKNSFKVTL
-243 ADSKVAKIGKNLVN
+243 VDAKGAKVADLTK
-257 GTDYKVNVTSEGAGK
+257 GTDYKVNVTSEGEGK
-272 NTKFNVALTPEYLA
+272 NTKFNVALTSEYLA
-286 KSDFYTSGAKYVVVT
+286 KSDFYTSNAKFVIVT
-301 YTANL
+301 YSTTV
-306 NKYAVKGTAGNPNE
+306 NKYAVVGTAGNPNE
-320 DVKLEYGNASGVDS
+320 DVKLEYGNDSGVDS

-361 ATFELYKT
+361 ATFDLYND
-369 KADAESQKNAI
+369 KAHTNVI
-380 ATGTSDSNGTVKFM
+380 GTGTSDSNGNVIFK
-394 NSANEEMKV
+394 NSANEEIKL

-416 TGYNVYG
+416 AGYNVYG

-437 FTKNTWVQ
+437 FTKDTWVQ

>member
-39 DKKVNIS
+39 DQKVNIS

-205 SLKNTVAGSDSI
+205 KLKNTVAGSNDI

-232 TLNKGSFNVYL
+232 TLNKNSFKVTL
-243 ADSKVAKIGKNLVN
+243 VDAKGAKVADLTK
-257 GTDYKVNVTSEGAGK
+257 GTDYKVNVTSEGEGK
-272 NTKFNVALTPEYLA
+272 NTKFNVALTSEYLA
-286 KSDFYTSGAKYVVVT
+286 KSDFYTSNAKFVIVT
-301 YTANL
+301 YSTTV
-306 NKYAVKGTAGNPNE
+306 NKYAVVGTAGNPNE
-320 DVKLEYGNASGVDS
+320 DVKLEYGNDSGVDS

-341 VYTYRIGVNKLDEAG
+341 VYTYGIGVNKLDEAG

-361 ATFELYKT
+361 ATFDLYND
-369 KADAESQKNAI
+369 KAHTNVI
-380 ATGTSDSNGTVKFM
+380 GTGTSDSNGNVIFK
-394 NSANEEMKV
+394 NSANEEISL

-416 TGYNVYG
+416 AGYNVYG

-472 FIRVAGFAC
+472 FIRMAGVAC

-489 LAYLIKKKS
+489 LVHTSSRRNRLRQLNN
-498 AKTAK
+498 

>member
-39 DKKVNIS
+39 DQKVNIS

-62 DLKSTTATPFKTEY
+62 NLKSTTATPFKTEY
-76 TSLVNSISAEIL
+76 KSLINSISAEIL

-93 AALDALDNADLSTAV
+93 AALDALDTADLSTAV

-127 KQGIYYIKCV
+127 EQGIYYIKCV

-184 TNSTKNNTNYTD
+184 TNSTKNNINYTD

-205 SLKNTVAGSDSI
+205 KLKNTVAGSNDI

-232 TLNKGSFNVYL
+232 TLNKNSFKVTL
-243 ADSKVAKIGKNLVN
+243 VDAKGAKVADLTK
-257 GTDYKVNVTSEGAGK
+257 GTDYKVNVTSEGEGK
-272 NTKFNVALTPEYLA
+272 NTKFNVALTSEYLA
-286 KSDFYTSGAKYVVVT
+286 KSAFYTSNAKYVIVT
-301 YTANL
+301 YSATL

-320 DVKLEYGNASGVDS
+320 DVKLEYGNDSGVDS

-341 VYTYRIGVNKLDEAG
+341 VYTYGLKVLKLNEAG

-361 ATFELYKT
+361 ATFDLYND
-369 KADAESQKNAI
+369 KAHTNVI
-380 ATGTSDSNGTVKFM
+380 GTGTSDSNGNVIFK
-394 NSANEEMKV
+394 NSANEEIKL

-416 TGYNVYG
+416 AGYNVYG

-437 FTKNTWVQ
+437 FTKGTWVQ
-445 NAPTNGAVE
+445 NAPENGTVD
-454 ITVTDTIVFFPKT
+454 ITVTDTVVFFPKT
-467 GGYVG
+467 GGVVG
-472 FIRVAGFAC
+472 FIRVAGMAC

-489 LAYLIKKKS
+489 LAYFIKKKS
-498 AKTAK
+498 AKAAK

>member
-39 DKKVNIS
+39 DQKVNIS

-62 DLKSTTATPFKTEY
+62 NLKSTTATPFKTEY
-76 TSLVNSISAEIL
+76 KSLINSISAEIL

-127 KQGIYYIKCV
+127 EQGIYYIKCV

-205 SLKNTVAGSDSI
+205 KLKNTVAGSNDI

-232 TLNKGSFNVYL
+232 TLNKNSFKVTL
-243 ADSKVAKIGKNLVN
+243 VDAKGAKVADLTK
-257 GTDYKVNVTSEGAGK
+257 GTDYKVNVTSEGEGK
-272 NTKFNVALTPEYLA
+272 NTKFNVALTSEYLA
-286 KSDFYTSGAKYVVVT
+286 KSAFYTSNAKYVIVT
-301 YTANL
+301 YSATL

-320 DVKLEYGNASGVDS
+320 DVKLEYGNDSGVDS

-341 VYTYRIGVNKLDEAG
+341 VYTYGLKVLKLNEAG

-361 ATFELYKT
+361 ATFDLYND
-369 KADAESQKNAI
+369 KAHTNVI
-380 ATGTSDSNGTVKFM
+380 GTGTSDSNGNVIFK
-394 NSANEEMKV
+394 NSANEEIKL

-416 TGYNVYG
+416 AGYNVYG

-437 FTKNTWVQ
+437 FTKNTWVK

-472 FIRVAGFAC
+472 FIRMAGVAC

>member
-39 DKKVNIS
+39 NQKVNIS

-62 DLKSTTATPFKTEY
+62 NLKSTTATPFKTEY
-76 TSLVNSISAEIL
+76 TSLISSVSAEIL

-93 AALDALDNADLSTAV
+93 AALDALDTADLSTAV

-127 KQGIYYIKCV
+127 EQGIYYIKCV

-158 GWVYSYAEINLASK
+158 GEWVYSYAEINLASK

-205 SLKNTVAGSDSI
+205 KLKNTVAGSNDI

-232 TLNKGSFNVYL
+232 TLNKNSFKVTL
-243 ADSKVAKIGKNLVN
+243 VDAKGAKVADLTK
-257 GTDYKVNVTSEGAGK
+257 GTDYKVNVTSEGEGK
-272 NTKFNVALTPEYLA
+272 NTKFNVALTSEYLA
-286 KSDFYTSGAKYVVVT
+286 KSAFYTSNAKYVIVT
-301 YTANL
+301 YSATL

-320 DVKLEYGNASGVDS
+320 DVKLEYGNDSGVDS

-341 VYTYRIGVNKLDEAG
+341 VYTYGLKVLKLNEAG

-361 ATFELYKT
+361 ATFDLYND
-369 KADAESQKNAI
+369 KAHTNVI
-380 ATGTSDSNGTVKFM
+380 GTGTSDSNGNVIFK
-394 NSANEEMKV
+394 NSANEEISL

-416 TGYNVYG
+416 SGYNVYG

-437 FTKNTWVQ
+437 FTKNTWVK

-472 FIRVAGFAC
+472 FIRMAGVAC